1 MSFGASKQTLPDTT
15 PTDTGLEDQALSNS
29 QESVP
34 VPILYGEYRVAVKW
48 ISRIYNQRAVEA
60 PLARSGKK

>member
-1 MSFGASKQTLPDTT
+1 MSFGTKQNLPDTQ
-15 PTDTGLEDQALSNS
+15 PNDTGLEDQQLSNS
-29 QESVP
+29 QESKP
-34 VPILYGEYRVAVKW
+34 VPILFGEYRVAVTW